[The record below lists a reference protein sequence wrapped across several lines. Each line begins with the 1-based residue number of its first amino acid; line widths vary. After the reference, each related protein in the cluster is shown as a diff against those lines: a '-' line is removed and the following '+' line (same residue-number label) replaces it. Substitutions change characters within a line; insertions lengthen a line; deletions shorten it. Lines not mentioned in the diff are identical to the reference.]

1 MAWYL
6 TAKSQSFVAG
16 DPSSGA
22 GAMTEWVKD
31 LLCRHEGPLS
41 DPQLVKPSYCAPCA
55 ARDPDIENTVED
67 DG

>member
-31 LLCRHEGPLS
+31 LLCRHEGPCQILS
-41 DPQLVKPSYCAPCA
+41 WSSQVIVLLVQQETLS
-55 ARDPDIENTVED
+55 
-67 DG
+67 